1 MTKDSNNRESVF
13 LAIKRNAAQVINP
26 VLTALVLV
34 MVLKGSVVEATH
46 IYGSSMKPTLAE
58 GDYIFVNKFK
68 YGLHLP
74 FLDKMALLWSQPQ
87 RGDVITFIPPGAPA
101 REEKEIYIKRVVAI
115 PGDRVEIVRSKL
127 YINGHPVESSR
138 MGSGDFIYSELL
150 DEKEYQVTKQSR
162 SSFFKSLV
170 VPEGHV
176 FAIGDNRDNSYD
188 SRDWGPLPIE
198 NIIGKATVIYF
209 SNSIASAAE
218 NLRRI
223 GGIL

>member
-1 MTKDSNNRESVF
+1 M
-13 LAIKRNAAQVINP
+13 IKRNAAQVINP
-26 VLTALVLV
+26 ILAALVFV
-34 MVLKGSVVEATH
+34 MILKGSVVEATQ
-46 IYGSSMKPTLAE
+46 IYGASMRPTLVE
-58 GDYIFVNKFK
+58 GDYIFVNKFR

-74 FLDKMALLWSQPQ
+74 FLDKMTLLWSQPQ
-87 RGDVITFIPPGAPA
+87 RGDVITFVPPDRSIRG
-101 REEKEIYIKRVVAI
+101 KKKIYIKRVVAI
-115 PGDRVEIVRSKL
+115 PGDKVEIVRSKL

-150 DEKEYQVTKQSR
+150 DEKEYRVTKKNH

-188 SRDWGPLPIE
+188 SRNWGPLPIM
-198 NIIGKATVIYF
+198 NIKGKATVIYF
-209 SNSIASAAE
+209 SNSVAGAAK
-218 NLRRI
+218 NLKRI